1 MKTLISGKRGGP
13 KEDVDVEGVNNEAEE
28 QAEIGERD
36 KSPGGE
42 FGADT
47 SLTVVITLRPKRGVD
62 FTLGFWSKRDAD
74 LLRKV

>member
-1 MKTLISGKRGGP
+1 MKTFISGKRGGP
-13 KEDVDVEGVNNEAEE
+13 KEEVEVEGVNNEAEE
-28 QAEIGERD
+28 QAEIGDRH

-62 FTLGFWSKRDAD
+62 FTLGIWSKGDAD
-74 LLRKV
+74 LLRTT